1 MRTSLKFTFLS
12 TVFLLYTFSTQ
23 AQQASEVV
31 NQQDWLT
38 RNQQNI
44 LEETKRNHEFLAIK
58 KDRKRQQEEE
68 EDAEKNNKINVV
80 TQTQQCFTLKEIKL
94 TGANSIGWFSK
105 RKIIANFIGKCLD
118 EKTLSDIVQTIN
130 LYYHNNGNITAQILV
145 PPQNLQSGTFE
156 LKIIEGKIE
165 KISLNKDR
173 FIDQMQKF
181 TAFGAVEGRVLNI
194 NDINQ
199 GIYQINRLQSN

>member
-68 EDAEKNNKINVV
+68 EDGTMERVRAA
-80 TQTQQCFTLKEIKL
+80 TLHA
-94 TGANSIGWFSK
+94 T
-105 RKIIANFIGKCLD
+105 
-118 EKTLSDIVQTIN
+118 
-130 LYYHNNGNITAQILV
+130 V
-145 PPQNLQSGTFE
+145 PPSMSVPPH
-156 LKIIEGKIE
+156 IIIFSAWTPSSLTSS
-165 KISLNKDR
+165 IS
-173 FIDQMQKF
+173 
-181 TAFGAVEGRVLNI
+181 
-194 NDINQ
+194 
-199 GIYQINRLQSN
+199 